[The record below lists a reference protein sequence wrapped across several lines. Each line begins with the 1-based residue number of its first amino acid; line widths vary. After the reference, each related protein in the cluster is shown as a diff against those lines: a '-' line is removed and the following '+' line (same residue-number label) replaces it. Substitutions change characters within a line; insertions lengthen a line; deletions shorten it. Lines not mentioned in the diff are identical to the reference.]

1 MFTNIAAYKF
11 APLDGLPALR
21 EKLQSV
27 CASCQL
33 KGTILLSPEG
43 INIVVAGTQPNIQL
57 LLGELRAIPGLNDL
71 NPKESVSENQPFRR
85 MLVRLKKEII
95 AFGVEGIDPAKR
107 SSAKIS
113 ASVLKQWIDE
123 GKPLTLFDTRND
135 YEIRMGTF
143 EGAIPAGIAHFR
155 EFPEAVEKLPPQ
167 LKEQTIVM
175 FCTGGIRCEKAGPF
189 MERAGFQSVF
199 QLDGGILKY
208 FEECGGAHY
217 KGDCFV
223 FDRRVC
229 VDSQLRE
236 TAAAICFC
244 CQMPLTEQEQR
255 HPHYLVGVTCPFCHP
270 KRHPKRHPSDEMPC
284 EPIRNQGFES

>member
-1 MFTNIAAYKF
+1 MFTNIAVYKF
-11 APLDGLPALR
+11 APLADLETLR
-21 EKLQSV
+21 EKLQGI
-27 CASCQL
+27 CRDCEL

-43 INIVVAGTQPNIQL
+43 INLFVAGTQSSIQIL
-57 LLGELRAIPGLNDL
+57 LTELRSITGFEDL
-71 NPKESVSENQPFRR
+71 NPKESFSENQPFRR

-95 AFGVEGIDPAKR
+95 AFGVEGIEPGKK

-113 ASVLKQWIDE
+113 AKTLKQWIDE
-123 GKPLTLFDTRND
+123 GKPLTLLDTRND

-143 EGAIPAGIAHFR
+143 EGAIPAGVEHFR
-155 EFPEAVEKLPPQ
+155 EFPDAVEKLSPE
-167 LKEQTIVM
+167 LKERTIVM

-189 MERAGFQSVF
+189 MERAGFQNVF

-229 VDSQLRE
+229 VDSQLCE
-236 TAAAICFC
+236 TSAAICFS

-255 HPHYLVGVTCPFCHP
+255 HPHYLVGETCPFCHP
-270 KRHPKRHPSDEMPC
+270 SREPSNSPS
-284 EPIRNQGFES
+284 QQAK

>member
-1 MFTNIAAYKF
+1 
-11 APLDGLPALR
+11 
-21 EKLQSV
+21 
-27 CASCQL
+27 
-33 KGTILLSPEG
+33 LL
-43 INIVVAGTQPNIQL
+43 T
-57 LLGELRAIPGLNDL
+57 ELRSITGFEDL
-71 NPKESVSENQPFRR
+71 NPKESFSENQPFRR

-95 AFGVEGIDPAKR
+95 AFGVEGIEPGKK

-113 ASVLKQWIDE
+113 AQTLKQWIDE
-123 GKPLTLFDTRND
+123 GKPLTLLDTRND

-143 EGAIPAGIAHFR
+143 EGAIPAGVEHFR
-155 EFPEAVEKLPPQ
+155 DFPNAVEKLSPE
-167 LKEQTIVM
+167 LKERTIVM

-189 MERAGFQSVF
+189 MERAGFQNVF

-229 VDSQLRE
+229 VDSQLCE
-236 TAAAICFC
+236 TSAAICFS

-255 HPHYLVGVTCPFCHP
+255 HPHYLVGETCPFCHP
-270 KRHPKRHPSDEMPC
+270 SREPSNESTA
-284 EPIRNQGFES
+284 GF

>member
-1 MFTNIAAYKF
+1 LET
-11 APLDGLPALR
+11 LR
-21 EKLQSV
+21 EKLQGI
-27 CASCQL
+27 CRDCEL

-43 INIVVAGTQPNIQL
+43 MNLFVAGTQSSIQIL
-57 LLGELRAIPGLNDL
+57 LTELRSITGFEDL
-71 NPKESVSENQPFRR
+71 NPKESFSENQPFRR

-95 AFGVEGIDPAKR
+95 AFGVEGIEPGKK

-113 ASVLKQWIDE
+113 AKTLKQWIDE
-123 GKPLTLFDTRND
+123 GKPLTLLDTRND

-143 EGAIPAGIAHFR
+143 EGAIPAGVEHFR
-155 EFPEAVEKLPPQ
+155 EFPDAVEKLSPE
-167 LKEQTIVM
+167 LKERTIVM

-189 MERAGFQSVF
+189 MERAGFQNVF

-236 TAAAICFC
+236 TSAAICFS

-255 HPHYLVGVTCPFCHP
+255 HPHYLVGETCPFCHP
-270 KRHPKRHPSDEMPC
+270 SREPS
-284 EPIRNQGFES
+284 NGSTVGF

>member
-1 MFTNIAAYKF
+1 MFTNIAVYKF
-11 APLDGLPALR
+11 APLADLETLR
-21 EKLQSV
+21 EKLQGI
-27 CASCQL
+27 CRDCEL

-43 INIVVAGTQPNIQL
+43 INLFVAGTQSSIQIL
-57 LLGELRAIPGLNDL
+57 LTELRSITGFEDL
-71 NPKESVSENQPFRR
+71 NPKESFSENQPFRR

-95 AFGVEGIDPAKR
+95 AFGVEGIEPGKK

-113 ASVLKQWIDE
+113 AKTLKQWIDE
-123 GKPLTLFDTRND
+123 GKPLTLLDTRND

-143 EGAIPAGIAHFR
+143 EGAIPAGVEHFR
-155 EFPEAVEKLPPQ
+155 EFPDAVEKLSPE
-167 LKEQTIVM
+167 LKERTIVM

-189 MERAGFQSVF
+189 MERAGFQNVF

-229 VDSQLRE
+229 VDSQLCE
-236 TAAAICFC
+236 TSAAICFS

-255 HPHYLVGVTCPFCHP
+255 HPHYLVGETCPFCHP
-270 KRHPKRHPSDEMPC
+270 SREPS
-284 EPIRNQGFES
+284 NSTSQQAK